1 MTKYKYLIFS
11 DVHLGSKVTQSEKLI
26 QVLKT
31 VAAETIIING
41 DLIDINHTN
50 RLNKKDWE
58 ILSIL
63 RKLSKSSRVIY
74 ISGNHDDKI
83 YEMISELLG
92 FEHFKNFQFTIN
104 KKLYHITHGDIF
116 DSFISKYNLITEIA
130 TTIYYI
136 IQRFSTKKQILARAI
151 KRRSKNFIKCCEKI
165 RNRALTYIKS
175 NNINCIILGHTHHKE
190 LSKNKEYVNCGCF
203 TETECS
209 YVTIDE
215 NGDLLLNSI

>member
-104 KKLYHITHGDIF
+104 KKLYHITHGDGI
-116 DSFISKYNLITEIA
+116 
-130 TTIYYI
+130 
-136 IQRFSTKKQILARAI
+136 
-151 KRRSKNFIKCCEKI
+151 
-165 RNRALTYIKS
+165 
-175 NNINCIILGHTHHKE
+175 
-190 LSKNKEYVNCGCF
+190 
-203 TETECS
+203 
-209 YVTIDE
+209 
-215 NGDLLLNSI
+215 